1 MQSGPLQITC
11 IMSHVL
17 MALFSLK
24 PSESCLDSA
33 IRIKL
38 SSRLEWDA
46 AICPPLAAIGRQ
58 LCEIRSPPVKGGP
71 PNWVR
76 AVHYVPKIRA
86 MRSLYIIAHCFSQ
99 NLATGLQ
106 YFLGIAGCKHS
117 STQFGLYGWAT
128 ASQPFGLSKS
138 QPGAGSTVQ
147 KDHTDVQTN
156 GYKWCITLHHTFTS
170 IHSWHLTYSSTA
182 ASSQPVE

>member
-1 MQSGPLQITC
+1 
-11 IMSHVL
+11 

-24 PSESCLDSA
+24 TSESCLDSA
-33 IRIKL
+33 FRIKL

-71 PNWVR
+71 PNRVC
-76 AVHYVPKIRA
+76 AVHYVPKMRA

-106 YFLGIAGCKHS
+106 MASVLLGHRRLQ
-117 STQFGLYGWAT
+117 TQL
-128 ASQPFGLSKS
+128 
-138 QPGAGSTVQ
+138 
-147 KDHTDVQTN
+147 
-156 GYKWCITLHHTFTS
+156 
-170 IHSWHLTYSSTA
+170 
-182 ASSQPVE
+182 